1 MPALTPSERDEF
13 LNRPGVLV
21 RIATI
26 QADGAPHVTPAWF
39 IYENGEI
46 YMTPRAASTWL
57 DNLRRDSR
65 IALTID
71 EDPTPYRKVT
81 VEGRARIVH
90 ETGEDDIWR
99 DLYRR
104 ITRRYVSPEGA
115 EAYIQST
122 IDQPRA
128 LLAVPLSGSKVRS
141 WRMPVDGE
149 SHTGIW
155 HRRYY
160 VEGSAMAQHAGEAR

>member
-1 MPALTPSERDEF
+1 MPPLTASERDEF
-13 LNRPGVLV
+13 LARPGVLV
-21 RIATI
+21 RIATL

-39 IYENGEI
+39 ICEDGQI
-46 YMTPRAASTWL
+46 FMTPRAASTWL
-57 DNLRRDSR
+57 ENLRRDPR

-81 VEGRARIVH
+81 IEGRARIVH
-90 ETGEDDIWR
+90 ELGEDDAWR

-128 LLAVPLSGSKVRS
+128 LIAVPLAGSKVRS
-141 WRMPVDGE
+141 WRMPIAGE

-160 VEGSAMAQHAGEAR
+160 VEGSKMAAEADNQ

>member
-1 MPALTPSERDEF
+1 MPPLTASERDEF
-13 LNRPGVLV
+13 LARPGVLV
-21 RIATI
+21 RIATL

-39 IYENGEI
+39 ISEDGQI
-46 YMTPRAASTWL
+46 LMTPRAASTWL
-57 DNLRRDSR
+57 ENLRQDPR

-71 EDPTPYRKVT
+71 EDPSPYRKVT
-81 VEGRARIVH
+81 IEGRARIVH
-90 ETGEDDIWR
+90 ELGEDDVWR

-128 LLAVPLSGSKVRS
+128 LIAVPLAGSKVRS
-141 WRMPVDGE
+141 WRMPIAGE

-160 VEGSAMAQHAGEAR
+160 VEGSKMAHEADTQ